1 MLFRFACF
9 STMLVLAIASPL
21 MAQTPTPPAAK
32 KIPKV
37 MINHGDRRVD
47 DYFWLR
53 EKKDPEV
60 TAYLEAENAYTD
72 AMMAPLEEFQERLY
86 KEMLSHIKE
95 TDEDVPYRKGEYYY
109 YSRTEEGKQYQ
120 IYCRKKGSLEAREEI
135 VLDLNELA
143 KDKPFLALGIYDVSS
158 DGKVL
163 AYALDY
169 TGFREYT
176 LQFKDLESGNVYP
189 DRIEKV
195 DSVAWANDSRT
206 VFYVTENKAKR
217 PNRLYRHVLG
227 GKRDALLFE
236 EKDELYTLTV
246 ETTRSEGY
254 VVLTSD
260 SAETSEAR
268 VLNAGN
274 PEAAFRLVQKRKFG
288 HRYFVDHHDRF
299 FYIRSNDKGRNYRL
313 VTAPIATPGR
323 AHWKQVIAQRKDVM
337 LEGFDLFAGFYVAL
351 ERSDGLPRLRIMPYG
366 KGDGDSIAFAE
377 EVYDASPGFNAEYR
391 TTLYRFE
398 YQSLVTP
405 KSIYD
410 YDTASHERKLLK
422 QLPVLGGY
430 DPSAYESKRLYA
442 SAADGTH
449 IPISIVYKKALRQ
462 PGPQPALLYGYGA
475 YGIPMDVGFST
486 SRLALLDRGMIY
498 AIAHIRGGGERGK
511 AWHDSGKMMK
521 KKNTFTDFIAAAE
534 HLIGEKYTAPAKLA
548 IQGGSAGGLL
558 MGAVVNMRPDLFK
571 VVISQ
576 VPFVDVMNSMLDAS
590 LPLTVGEYLEWGN
603 PADKR
608 AYRYMRSYS
617 PYDNLERKA
626 YPAMLIVT
634 SLNDSQVMY
643 WEPAKY
649 VAKLRALKTD
659 GNALLLHTNMDAGH
673 GGASG
678 RYDYLREIAFAYSFV
693 LKELGL
699 AK

>member
-1 MLFRFACF
+1 
-9 STMLVLAIASPL
+9 
-21 MAQTPTPPAAK
+21 MAQTPVPPVAK

-37 MINHGDRRVD
+37 MINHGERRVD

-53 EKKDPEV
+53 EKKNPDV

-72 AMMAPLEEFQERLY
+72 AMMEPLEEFQEQLY

-109 YSRTEEGKQYQ
+109 YSRTEEGKQYL
-120 IYCRKKGSLEAREEI
+120 IYCRRKGSLEAKEEI

-143 KDKPFLALGIYDVSS
+143 RDKPFLALGIYDVSR

-163 AYALDY
+163 AYSLDY
-169 TGFREYT
+169 SGFREYT
-176 LQFKDLESGNVYP
+176 LHFKDLESGTVYA

-195 DSVAWANDSRT
+195 SSVAWANDSAT

-217 PNRLYRHVLG
+217 ANRLYRHVLG
-227 GKRDALLFE
+227 GKRDPLLFE
-236 EKDELYTLTV
+236 EKDELYTLEV

-254 VVLTSD
+254 VVITSV
-260 SAETSEAR
+260 SAETSEVR
-268 VLNAGN
+268 VLNAGK
-274 PEAAFRLVQKRKFG
+274 PQSAFRLVQKRRFG
-288 HRYFVDHHDRF
+288 HRYFVDHHDRL

-313 VTAPIATPGR
+313 VTAPIATPGQ
-323 AHWKQVIAQRKDVM
+323 AHWKQVIAQRREVM
-337 LEGFDLFAGFYVAL
+337 FEGFDLFAGFYVAL
-351 ERSDGLPRLRIMPYG
+351 ERKDGLPRLKIMPYG
-366 KGDGDSIAFAE
+366 EGEGDSIGFAE
-377 EVYDASPGFNAEYR
+377 EVYDAYPGHNLEYH

-410 YDTASHERKLLK
+410 YDTASRERKLLK

-430 DPSAYESKRLYA
+430 DPAEYESKRLYA
-442 SAADGTH
+442 TAADGAR
-449 IPISIVYKKALRQ
+449 IPVSIVYKKALRQ
-462 PGPQPALLYGYGA
+462 AGPQPALLYGYGA
-475 YGIPMDVGFST
+475 YGIPMDVGFSS
-486 SRLALLDRGMIY
+486 SRLALLDRGVIY
-498 AIAHIRGGGERGK
+498 AIAHIRGGGEMGK
-511 AWHDSGKMMK
+511 AWHDNGKMMK
-521 KKNTFTDFIAAAE
+521 KNNTFTDFIAAAE
-534 HLIGEKYTAPAKLA
+534 HLAGERYTEPGRLA

-558 MGAVVNMRPDLFK
+558 MGAVVNLRPDLMQ
-571 VVISQ
+571 VVVLQ
-576 VPFVDVMNSMLDAS
+576 VPFVDVLNSMLDAS

-603 PADKR
+603 PNEKS

-649 VAKLRALKTD
+649 VARLRALKTD
-659 GNALLLHTNMDAGH
+659 DNALLLHTDMDAGH

-678 RYDYLREIAFAYSFV
+678 RYDYLREVAFAYSFV

-699 AK
+699 MK